1 MNHRLL
7 LLTSA
12 LSIAG
17 PSLIAAQP
25 DLSKLPPPADRQ
37 GVTYEKD
44 IRPIFEASCFGCHSR
59 RFTRVRADLRL
70 DTLQD
75 VLKGSEDGK
84 ILTPGKS
91 KDSLLVLAVSQLD
104 DETAMPPKRA
114 ERPTGLM
121 GRPGAFGPAMIVA
134 GPMMTQADA
143 DHDKRLTKAE
153 FTSLADS
160 WFEKLDAEKA
170 GKLNQEQFAEKFDD
184 LLSDPGR
191 DAAAAAPAQPDRF
204 RGFQAGR
211 FLAPAFFTAADA
223 DKDKSVTKSELKSTF
238 EKWFTAWDTNKSGVL
253 AEANLREGL
262 NTSLPLQNPGANFG
276 AGAELAGQMLT
287 IGDKDKNQKL
297 TGEEL
302 TLVADTW
309 FDKFDT
315 NKTGKVSQEQFVALS
330 TEVFPRQQGMFGGFG
345 GGGPRGG
352 RGGFAGGPGPDG
364 PREGGRPDSQGA
376 PPGGGQ
382 RGGDGPPN
390 FGGPRAGGQPSG
402 GGPGPDFIGGPG
414 AGGGQR
420 GGGFPGNFGGG
431 PGGRGGGR
439 SFAPGLFAALDADK
453 DGSLTKTEIENTVA
467 KWLSEW
473 DTNKTGSV
481 NEDTVREKLNAMLPR
496 PEFAGFG
503 GPGGGGPRGPG
514 NAGGR
519 GGPPESGPA
528 PKPLTPKQ
536 VGLLR
541 AWIDQGAK

>member
-59 RFTRVRADLRL
+59 RAQRVRADLRL

-121 GRPGAFGPAMIVA
+121 GRPGAFGPAMMVA

-143 DHDKRLTKAE
+143 DHDKKLTKAE
-153 FTSLADS
+153 FTGLADS

-211 FLAPAFFTAADA
+211 FLGPAFFTAADA

-297 TGEEL
+297 TSEEM

-330 TEVFPRQQGMFGGFG
+330 TEVFPRQQGMFGGFWW
-345 GGGPRGG
+345 R
-352 RGGFAGGPGPDG
+352 RTARWARRFC
-364 PREGGRPDSQGA
+364 GRPRPGWSARRWPARFLKARRPEAVNVVAIDHRISADLAQAANPAEEARARISLVDPARAAVNAVEASPAILAAVQVGA
-376 PPGGGQ
+376 QAAAPLLPA
-382 RGGDGPPN
+382 
-390 FGGPRAGGQPSG
+390 FLL
-402 GGPGPDFIGGPG
+402 
-414 AGGGQR
+414 
-420 GGGFPGNFGGG
+420 
-431 PGGRGGGR
+431 R
-439 SFAPGLFAALDADK
+439 STQ
-453 DGSLTKTEIENTVA
+453 TKTA
-467 KWLSEW
+467 
-473 DTNKTGSV
+473 
-481 NEDTVREKLNAMLPR
+481 R
-496 PEFAGFG
+496 
-503 GPGGGGPRGPG
+503 
-514 NAGGR
+514 
-519 GGPPESGPA
+519 
-528 PKPLTPKQ
+528 
-536 VGLLR
+536 
-541 AWIDQGAK
+541 